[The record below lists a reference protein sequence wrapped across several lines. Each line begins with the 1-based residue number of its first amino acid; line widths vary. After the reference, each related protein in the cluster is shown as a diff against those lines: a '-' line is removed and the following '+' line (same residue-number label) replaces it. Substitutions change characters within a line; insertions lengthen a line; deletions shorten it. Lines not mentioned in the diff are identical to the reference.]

1 MVQSK
6 LFGTF
11 ANDVSSENTQHL
23 ISHIG
28 DAKEIR
34 PLNDLELMI
43 IGGGDA
49 VICWTPAP

>member
-11 ANDVSSENTQHL
+11 ANDVSSENTQHQ

-28 DAKEIR
+28 DVKEIR
-34 PLNDLELMI
+34 PLNDLELTSTA
-43 IGGGDA
+43 GGDG
-49 VICWTPAP
+49 VVCWTPAP